1 MDYQPGIDPE
11 MKPGRVVRGTTQ
23 ILIRLIRDKVWAI
36 FCQGVSITNILYG
49 HFVYANPVAKKELSD
64 SGISNV
70 VTLHVSRANSLE
82 IILLIVAIF
91 FDHFQIKHR

>member
-1 MDYQPGIDPE
+1 

-64 SGISNV
+64 SGI
-70 VTLHVSRANSLE
+70 TKHVSQLNSMK
-82 IILLIVAIF
+82 IILLNVIKNWNYIIVTTLA
-91 FDHFQIKHR
+91 